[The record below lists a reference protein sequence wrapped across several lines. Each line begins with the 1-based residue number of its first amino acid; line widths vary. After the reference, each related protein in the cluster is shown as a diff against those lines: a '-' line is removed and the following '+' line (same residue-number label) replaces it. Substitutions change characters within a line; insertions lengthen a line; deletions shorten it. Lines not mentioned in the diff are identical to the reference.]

1 MLKLG
6 IVGEGNDGI
15 APLTGCP
22 VEPTSK
28 LDQYTTI
35 TLLLSQRGTFV
46 AINPLTH
53 AWRRCSYIST
63 TLCQSIFQPINAD
76 ISLDLSCLDR
86 NNAISMY
93 SKRNAAVTTVHVSI
107 LSNGLKSSP
116 IKIDQS

>member
-35 TLLLSQRGTFV
+35 TLLLLQYGLLSRISVRDRSSRAHVHTLLLFLPHV
-46 AINPLTH
+46 NRFFNRLT
-53 AWRRCSYIST
+53 RIYR
-63 TLCQSIFQPINAD
+63 
-76 ISLDLSCLDR
+76 
-86 NNAISMY
+86 
-93 SKRNAAVTTVHVSI
+93 
-107 LSNGLKSSP
+107 
-116 IKIDQS
+116 